1 MLKYMKA
8 ARLHTVGTNFSI
20 DTIEV
25 PTPGP
30 HDVLVKVKACGIIP
44 NMKNVMAHYAEWFPF
59 LPLPPLPAIYGLDAS
74 GDVVAVGEK
83 VKAISVGQRVYVNPG
98 TSCGS
103 CHACRCGQPIN
114 CDAYTFLGYFGF
126 GPRSEEVFKDYSYA
140 GFAEYMTAPASSL
153 VKVPNKVSYEVAARM
168 GYLGTAYSAL
178 RKAGA
183 RSGQTVIISGATGTL
198 GLGAVLLALGMG
210 VTKLF
215 AVARNEALLERVR
228 ALAPDRIE
236 VLSVGT
242 ESLGDWVRGH
252 TGGLGA
258 DIFVDAVGP
267 GAPHSLSL
275 EGINALRRG
284 GRMVDIGGM
293 SEPLPLEMFR
303 LMCFQISVIGSLWFD
318 VAEGEDM
325 MRMAEAGTLD
335 LSVFEHHAFPLD
347 KISDALEAVDNRA
360 GGFSNVVIM
369 HEGAQR

>member
-1 MLKYMKA
+1 MLTTMKA
-8 ARLHTVGTNFSI
+8 ARLHSIGTNLSI
-20 DTIEV
+20 DTIDV
-25 PTPGP
+25 PDPGP
-30 HDVLVKVKACGIIP
+30 NDVLIKVRACGIIP

-74 GDVVAVGEK
+74 GDVVAVGSK
-83 VKAISVGQRVYVNPG
+83 VKSIRTGQRVYVNPG

-114 CDAYTFLGYFGF
+114 CGAYTFLGYFGF
-126 GPRSEEVFKDYSYA
+126 GPRSEEVFKDYPYA

-153 VKVPNKVSYEVAARM
+153 VKLPDSVSYEAAART

-210 VTKLF
+210 VTKIF
-215 AVARNEALLERVR
+215 AVARNKDLLERVR
-228 ALAPDRIE
+228 SLAPQRIE
-236 VLSVGT
+236 VISVGSDSV
-242 ESLGDWVRGH
+242 EDVVRQH
-252 TGGLGA
+252 TDGLGA
-258 DIFVDAVGP
+258 DIFIDAVGP

-275 EGINALRRG
+275 AGINALRRG

-303 LMCFQISVIGSLWFD
+303 LMCFQISIIGSLWFD
-318 VAEGEDM
+318 VSEGEDM

-335 LSVFEHHAFPLD
+335 LSVFEHQTYALD
-347 KISDALEAVDNRA
+347 SIGDALDAVDNRI
-360 GGFSNVVIM
+360 GGFSNVVVV
-369 HEGAQR
+369 HQ